1 MIEEEFL
8 ATIKLITSEEILAI
22 VAPLDQNKLLVTNPI
37 TVQQALSKT
46 GFVVFKVLPWLK
58 TTTSDTVIIDKS
70 NIITVAECFD
80 VEMIDLYQQ
89 YLKGK
94 DFYSTGNE
102 RKLTKEDG
110 YISNV
115 QEAKKKL
122 ENLYRSSSSDTSS
135 SDKTNT

>member
-22 VAPLDQNKLLVTNPI
+22 VAPLDNDKLIVTNPI

-46 GFVVFKVLPWLK
+46 GFVIFKVLPWLK
-58 TTTSDTVIIDKS
+58 TTTSDTVIIDKR

-102 RKLTKEDG
+102 RKLTKEEG

>member
-1 MIEEEFL
+1 MLQEEFL
-8 ATIKLITSEEILAI
+8 ATIKLINSEEILAL
-22 VAPLDQNKLLVTNPI
+22 VAPLDNDRLLVTNPI

-46 GFVVFKVLPWLK
+46 GFVIFKVLPWLK
-58 TTTSDTVIIDKS
+58 TTTNDTIIIEKK

-80 VEMIDLYQQ
+80 VEMVDLYTQ

-110 YISNV
+110 YVCNV
-115 QEAKKKL
+115 QEMKKKL
-122 ENLYRSSSSDTSS
+122 EKLYKSSSDTPNL
-135 SDKTNT
+135 DKSN

>member
-22 VAPLDQNKLLVTNPI
+22 VAPLDNDKLLVTNPI

-46 GFVVFKVLPWLK
+46 GFIIFKVLPWLK
-58 TTTSDTVIIDKS
+58 TTRSDTLIIDKR

-115 QEAKKKL
+115 QESKKKL

-135 SDKTNT
+135 SEKPNP

>member
-1 MIEEEFL
+1 M
-8 ATIKLITSEEILAI
+8 KQKEILAI
-22 VAPLDQNKLLVTNPI
+22 VAPLDNDKLLVTNPI

-46 GFVVFKVLPWLK
+46 GFIIFKVLPWLK
-58 TTTSDTVIIDKS
+58 TTRSDTLIIDKR

-135 SDKTNT
+135 SEKPNP